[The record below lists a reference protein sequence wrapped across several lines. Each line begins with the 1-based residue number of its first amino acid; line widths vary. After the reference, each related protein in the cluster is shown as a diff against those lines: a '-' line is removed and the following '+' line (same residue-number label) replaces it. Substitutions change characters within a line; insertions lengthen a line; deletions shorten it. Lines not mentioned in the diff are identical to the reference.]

1 MVDGSKVLKDYFK
14 KLAKAYQKAD
24 KLSGEKHNVFRGRKR
39 SISGLS
45 EDFFAEMLSEICS
58 EEKDM
63 LFLVDYRLSLGSRH
77 IYPDILVLEKKSEE
91 NYEVLWMVD
100 LKTDVGYIR
109 DNDRNRTN
117 ESRKTYVKLA
127 EDLRKKCEDV
137 RKAAGENL
145 LRVEDPENAGKSIRL
160 STVPELCYDMV
171 VISAN
176 NSGKENAGKAALLD
190 RAKDRNENIWVLF
203 NNLHPNRC
211 CDDLGEKIKKLEINV
226 DGWNRIVEQ
235 VKGRKSVDL

>member
-1 MVDGSKVLKDYFK
+1 M
-14 KLAKAYQKAD
+14 
-24 KLSGEKHNVFRGRKR
+24 
-39 SISGLS
+39 
-45 EDFFAEMLSEICS
+45 
-58 EEKDM
+58 
-63 LFLVDYRLSLGSRH
+63 
-77 IYPDILVLEKKSEE
+77 
-91 NYEVLWMVD
+91 
-100 LKTDVGYIR
+100 
-109 DNDRNRTN
+109 
-117 ESRKTYVKLA
+117 KLA